1 MMKMKFIVHQRAAL
15 LITLT
20 TLISGVLFYFTNK
33 LFAYSLLSLSITI
46 PVFVILIFFI
56 VNYFINSFIYAKIK
70 PIYKAIHNFKPT
82 KNEIL
87 GSEKDAFLQVDN
99 DVTAW
104 MKVKTQEIQQLR
116 KLEQYRKEFL
126 GNVSHELKTP
136 TFNIQGY
143 ILTLLEGGLDD
154 PNINILYLK
163 RTEKSID
170 RMISII
176 NDLEAIAKLESG
188 ELELNYE
195 KFNLYSLIE
204 DVFELHEIRA
214 ETREISLRF
223 GKSSDRNTMV
233 FADKQRIF
241 QLISNL
247 VLNSIN
253 YGKNNGQTSIS
264 FYDMDKVILI
274 QVKDNGV
281 GIAENELHRIFER
294 FYRVDKSRSRDQG
307 GTGLGLAIVKHIIEA
322 HNQTINV
329 NSTSGKGTSFT
340 FTLQKAP

>member
-1 MMKMKFIVHQRAAL
+1 
-15 LITLT
+15 
-20 TLISGVLFYFTNK
+20 
-33 LFAYSLLSLSITI
+33 
-46 PVFVILIFFI
+46 
-56 VNYFINSFIYAKIK
+56 
-70 PIYKAIHNFKPT
+70 
-82 KNEIL
+82 
-87 GSEKDAFLQVDN
+87 
-99 DVTAW
+99 
-104 MKVKTQEIQQLR
+104 
-116 KLEQYRKEFL
+116 
-126 GNVSHELKTP
+126 
-136 TFNIQGY
+136 
-143 ILTLLEGGLDD
+143 
-154 PNINILYLK
+154 
-163 RTEKSID
+163 
-170 RMISII
+170 
-176 NDLEAIAKLESG
+176 
-188 ELELNYE
+188 
-195 KFNLYSLIE
+195 
-204 DVFELHEIRA
+204 
-214 ETREISLRF
+214 
-223 GKSSDRNTMV
+223 MV